1 MFSLFKVVFLALG
14 ERGRGDSLVKLLV
27 DKNLAR
33 LTCKSLSCLEKV
45 MGWKCVLFVLSQ
57 LCGYVCM
64 YVYMCVFITYIFK
77 LCVYIIRFF
86 IIK

>member
-14 ERGRGDSLVKLLV
+14 ERGRGDSLVKLLAM
-27 DKNLAR
+27 DKNLSR
-33 LTCKSLSCLEKV
+33 LTCKSFSCLEKV
-45 MGWKCVLFVLSQ
+45 MGWKCVLLVLSQ
-57 LCGYVCM
+57 LCGHVCM
-64 YVYMCVFITYIFK
+64 YICVFITYIFK